1 LCLGAAYAVQDG
13 VAFSGPRR
21 APGLDEVLSPTSGR
35 GEPVDWGPLPRR
47 KRAQFGGCFVRGV
60 RPYRD
65 CIDPV
70 RCDVGMGGTG
80 RKTVLAE
87 GQGGS
92 SVCGGKGGSN
102 VCVGRVRDRG
112 MGWGR
117 GAVWGGARGEM
128 EVVRRVGNC
137 VQRDHV
143 GGRVGK
149 VTGTLGMFNVAH
161 RHGEARCPGSW
172 GLFSRRRSESE
183 GKHRVARDKI
193 WQVAGTLGLFN
204 VALDHMRGDVAR
216 GKGREAYL
224 GEAYL
229 RRLGEGRGHPIV
241 YRRRVVRSRRGPE
254 EAWRAI

>member
-1 LCLGAAYAVQDG
+1 MRGKGGVISPLRYDFPGDLLCLGAAYAVQDG

-80 RKTVLAE
+80 CKTVLAE

-92 SVCGGKGGSN
+92 SVCGG
-102 VCVGRVRDRG
+102 
-112 MGWGR
+112 
-117 GAVWGGARGEM
+117 
-128 EVVRRVGNC
+128 RVGNC

-183 GKHRVARDKI
+183 GKHRVAKDKI

-204 VALDHMRGDVAR
+204 VALDHMRGAVAR